1 MGKVDG
7 KSSEQNPLTPSGK
20 RSTMNGPRGQQRSF
34 PSGLEKDQARR
45 LQMPKPPRVR
55 KKVVRKHQLRKN
67 MMKRRRRKKRKRRKK
82 NKLDHLQLPISFNML
97 FFACLT
103 GRGTT
108 RFQLN
113 IP

>member
-1 MGKVDG
+1 
-7 KSSEQNPLTPSGK
+7 
-20 RSTMNGPRGQQRSF
+20 MNGPKGQQRSF
-34 PSGLEKDQARR
+34 PSGSEKDQARK
-45 LQMPKPPRVR
+45 LEMLKPPRVR

-82 NKLDHLQLPISFNML
+82 NKLVRSPSTSDL
-97 FFACLT
+97 FKHVVLCLT

-113 IP
+113 IPHMRLLVHFCL